1 MNSFMIENEISI
13 RLGFFFSIFLLV
25 AIWEVLAPKR
35 PLSNSKAQRWYS
47 NLSIVVINSL
57 VVRWIFPFLAVGLAI
72 EAQNRG
78 WGLFN
83 NIEIAWGL
91 HLVLSVLILDFV
103 IYLQHAMFHFIP
115 LLWRLHRMHHS
126 DLDYDVTTGSRFHP
140 IEIALSMVVKLAAVA
155 ALGPLPAAVI
165 IFEVLLNGVAVFNHG
180 NVRLPKKLDRF
191 IRWVIVTPDMH
202 RVHHSIIPSETNSN
216 FGFNVSWWDRL
227 FGTYIDQPRAGHDQ
241 MTIGIELFRN
251 PKYLHLHW
259 LLVIPFLNV
268 TPDTEFAV
276 ADPQS

>member
-1 MNSFMIENEISI
+1 MNSFMIENEVSI
-13 RLGFFFSIFLLV
+13 RLGFFFSIFMIV

-35 PLSNSKAQRWYS
+35 SLSVSKVQRWYS

-72 EAQNRG
+72 EAQKRG

-83 NIEIAWGL
+83 NIEIGWGL
-91 HLVLSVLILDFV
+91 HLILSILVLDFV

-115 LLWRLHRMHHS
+115 LLWRLHRMHHT

-140 IEIALSMVVKLAAVA
+140 IEIVLSMVVKLAAVA
-155 ALGPLPAAVI
+155 ALGPLPVAVI
-165 IFEVLLNGVAVFNHG
+165 IFETLLNGAAMFNHG
-180 NVRLPKKLDRF
+180 NIKIPGKLDRF
-191 IRWVIVTPDMH
+191 IRWFIVTPDMH
-202 RVHHSIIPSETNSN
+202 RVHHSVIRSETDSN
-216 FGFNVSWWDRL
+216 FGFNVPWWDRL
-227 FGTYIDQPRAGHDQ
+227 FGTYQDQPRAGHAQ

-259 LLVIPFLNV
+259 LMMIPFVNAK
-268 TPDTEFAV
+268 PETEFSV
-276 ADPQS
+276 DDPQS